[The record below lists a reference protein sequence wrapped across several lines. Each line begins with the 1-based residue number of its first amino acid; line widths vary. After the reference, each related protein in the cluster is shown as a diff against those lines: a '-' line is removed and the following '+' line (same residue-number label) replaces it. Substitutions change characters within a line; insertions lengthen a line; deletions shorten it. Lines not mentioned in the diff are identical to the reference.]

1 MSRRLAATIASLALG
16 GSILASVAT
25 IGVAQDD
32 GTGAAPIPPPTDCVL
47 VPARA
52 EVVVPASPGA
62 SPVASPVAPESTPS
76 DPIPVASPIA
86 SPGDEVAGTPV
97 TVATPVVDEAAASDP
112 NAAVLAELQATA
124 NSIFACLNE
133 RNFETYAAFTSDAF
147 RGRMFGSNEPLPAS
161 QFVPLAE
168 TLPDVDSRILTFDN
182 LQVIDPDTVAVDIT
196 YVTANQVVGAT
207 WTFIHGRVQGLQSWI
222 LDREVPQP
230 VRAPEGAGMILVT
243 FNDSSFSLQPDT
255 VTGPDVVLAL
265 NNPTGEDHEALVVR
279 LDNGVESSALLQGG
293 AGFPE
298 GVTFVGQATVLAGG
312 EGTLVLSGLEPGTY
326 TLVDLLPDANGLP
339 HLSSGMEATFTVS

>member
-1 MSRRLAATIASLALG
+1 MSRRLAAAVTSFAVG
-16 GSILASVAT
+16 GSLLASVVT
-25 IGVAQDD
+25 IGAAQDD

-47 VPARA
+47 VAARA
-52 EVVVPASPGA
+52 EVVLPGLPSA
-62 SPVASPVAPESTPS
+62 SPVASPVVPDAGPAVGTAE
-76 DPIPVASPIA
+76 ASPIA
-86 SPGDEVAGTPV
+86 SPVVEVAGTPV
-97 TVATPVVDEAAASDP
+97 TVATPVVDDVASSDP
-112 NAAVLAELQATA
+112 NVAVLAELQATA

-147 RGRMFGSNEPLPAS
+147 RGRLFGSNEPLPAS

-182 LQVIDPDTVAVDIT
+182 LQVIDPGTVSVDIT
-196 YVTANQVVGAT
+196 YVSANQVMSAT
-207 WTFIHGRVQGLQSWI
+207 WTFIHCRVEGLQSWL
-222 LDREVPQP
+222 LDLEAPRP
-230 VRAPEGAGMILVT
+230 VIAPEGAGMILVT
-243 FNDSSFSLQPDT
+243 FEDTAFNLEPDT
-255 VTGPDVVLAL
+255 IAGPDVVLAL

-279 LDNGVESSALLQGG
+279 LDDGVDASELLRGG
-293 AGFPE
+293 PGLPE